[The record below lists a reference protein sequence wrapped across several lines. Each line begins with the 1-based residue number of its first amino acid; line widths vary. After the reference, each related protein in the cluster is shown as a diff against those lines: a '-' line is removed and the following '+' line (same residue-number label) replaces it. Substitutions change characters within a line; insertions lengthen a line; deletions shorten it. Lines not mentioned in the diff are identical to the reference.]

1 MTANITSDTWIRIVA
16 ELSECLKA
24 PSEAIPNV
32 RWMSGTRLRKL
43 LVDIRNKANAP
54 KHESGTKLLS
64 LLIDSKLVW
73 PLPPDDF
80 SDCGKPCAI
89 YALKFS
95 GTPSI
100 SPIELLQATQP
111 SYHHTVICYFTALA
125 HHELTTQDAPHHHVA
140 VLRTPP
146 KKARPESATPPPA
159 SAENAV
165 GEPKLG
171 SLLFHYQTIPYYM
184 TQRDPA
190 LLPGIQTVRLSPSCM
205 IRMTT
210 LEQTLLDTLHKPWRC
225 GGPSV
230 VFEAWERGVPLLD
243 ENRLAHYLTLIGRTD
258 FIRRA
263 GYMLEQSDHATS
275 DSALRA
281 LLADAKDK
289 VKTGHVPTIPLLPDV
304 PATRHNPT
312 WGLDT

>member
-95 GTPSI
+95 GAPSI

-146 KKARPESATPPPA
+146 KPLRPESATPPPGQRRERRRRTEA
-159 SAENAV
+159 RLAV
-165 GEPKLG
+165 
-171 SLLFHYQTIPYYM
+171 IP
-184 TQRDPA
+184 
-190 LLPGIQTVRLSPSCM
+190 LP
-205 IRMTT
+205 
-210 LEQTLLDTLHKPWRC
+210 DN
-225 GGPSV
+225 
-230 VFEAWERGVPLLD
+230 PLLHD
-243 ENRLAHYLTLIGRTD
+243 AARSRAFARHPDRPPLAVVYDPH
-258 FIRRA
+258 
-263 GYMLEQSDHATS
+263 DH
-275 DSALRA
+275 
-281 LLADAKDK
+281 
-289 VKTGHVPTIPLLPDV
+289 P
-304 PATRHNPT
+304 
-312 WGLDT
+312 